1 VQVRIGRQ
9 RLLSRVTAPPRL
21 RIVLDEAIL
30 RRPVGGPAIM
40 AAQLRHLAEACDLPH
55 ISLRV
60 VPFSAGLHHGVT
72 SGPFE
77 ILRFPGNGEGQDSE
91 PPTVFADGFTGDLY
105 LDKPAEVDHHA
116 AAFTS
121 IWAAALEE
129 RISRTVI
136 HQAAKEL
143 AP

>member
-1 VQVRIGRQ
+1 V
-9 RLLSRVTAPPRL
+9 
-21 RIVLDEAIL
+21 
-30 RRPVGGPAIM
+30 
-40 AAQLRHLAEACDLPH
+40 
-55 ISLRV
+55 RV

-77 ILRFPGNGEGQDSE
+77 ILRFPTNSEGQDSE

-105 LDKPAEVDHHA
+105 LDKSAEVDHHA
-116 AAFTS
+116 AAFAS
-121 IWAAALEE
+121 IWAAGLEE

-136 HQAAKEL
+136 DQAAKEL